1 MPTAAAGLAVWLG
14 RRVAL
19 IGELLFILVGDYIRG
34 HPTHAEGVGVDP
46 RAESEFA
53 DPEGQ

>member
-19 IGELLFILVGDYIRG
+19 IGELFILVGDYIRG